1 VHTESELSNWQSF
14 GNIIVQVTYFVVCK
28 KADEAFLV
36 KNVME
41 KGLFLYVG
49 LKCKEQ
55 ERRKGSKVVM
65 TRG

>member
-49 LKCKEQ
+49 LNAKNRKE
-55 ERRKGSKVVM
+55 EKVQ
-65 TRG
+65 RW